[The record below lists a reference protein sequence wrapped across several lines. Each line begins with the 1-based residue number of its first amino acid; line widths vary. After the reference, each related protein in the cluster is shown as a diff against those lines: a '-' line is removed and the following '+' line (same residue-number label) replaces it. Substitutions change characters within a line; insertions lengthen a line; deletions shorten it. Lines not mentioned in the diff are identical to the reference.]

1 MPLVE
6 LSTPAGFLDANRKEE
21 LRNNLAT
28 AVLNAM
34 DLPLTEF
41 FYSATW
47 VIFNEYS
54 PQDLGSGNGSSDNR
68 VLAVITALAGFL
80 DGERNEAL
88 GAEISEL
95 VQKAA
100 RSDSTATVWTITHD
114 VPEGNWSVD
123 GQLTRRAK
131 IDAVVAAA
139 RKPA

>member
-1 MPLVE
+1 MPLIE
-6 LSTPAGFLDANRKEE
+6 LSTPAGFLDASRKEE

-34 DLPLTEF
+34 DLPLNDF

-47 VIFNEYS
+47 VTFSEFS
-54 PQDLGSGNGSSDNR
+54 PEDLGSGNGGADNR
-68 VLAVITALAGFL
+68 VLAVITGLAGFL

-88 GAEISEL
+88 GAEITEL

-100 RSDSTATVWTITHD
+100 GSDSSATVWTITHE
-114 VPEGNWSVD
+114 VPEGNWSVN

-131 IDAVVAAA
+131 IDAMVAAA
-139 RKPA
+139 RKPG